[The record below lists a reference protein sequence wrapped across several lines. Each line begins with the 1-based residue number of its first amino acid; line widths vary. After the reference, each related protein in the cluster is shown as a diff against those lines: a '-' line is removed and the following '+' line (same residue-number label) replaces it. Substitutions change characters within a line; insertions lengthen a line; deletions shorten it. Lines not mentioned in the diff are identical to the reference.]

1 MYRNLK
7 AEMLRQDVTLQQV
20 ADALNLKVDSV
31 LRKLSGKV
39 NFTIRE
45 AKIISKLFKE
55 NNSVDY
61 LFS

>member
-1 MYRNLK
+1 MYKNLK
-7 AEMLRQDVTLQQV
+7 AEMLRQDVSMQQI

-31 LRKLSGKV
+31 SRKLSGKV

-45 AKIISKLFKE
+45 AKAISKLFKE

>member
-1 MYRNLK
+1 MYKNLK
-7 AEMLRQDVTLQQV
+7 AEMLRQDVSLQQI

-31 LRKLSGKV
+31 FRKMSGKV

-45 AKIISKLFKE
+45 AKIISGLFKE

-61 LFS
+61 LFA